1 MPPTYHIRTMT
12 RPDLDLAVEWAAAEG
27 WNPGLHDADA
37 FFATDPTGFF
47 IGELDDQ
54 PIGCI
59 SAVRYGGAFGFVG
72 FYIVREP
79 FRGQGYG
86 IQLWQR
92 AMGYLG
98 DQPTGLDGVF
108 AQQENY
114 ARSGFRFAYRNLR
127 FAFNGPRPVAEPHP
141 ALVPLQAVPLEALAA
156 YDRGCF
162 PAARETFLK
171 KWITLP
177 DAHGLAFAEG
187 GTLRGYGV
195 IRRCRSGCKI
205 GPLFADDAPTARLLW
220 ANLAA
225 WAAPNEPVYLDVPE
239 VNQPAMHLAADFGMT
254 EVFGTA
260 RMYRGT
266 APAFDVRRVFGVT
279 SFELG

>member
-1 MPPTYHIRTMT
+1 MPPTYRIRPMT
-12 RPDLDLAVEWAAAEG
+12 RPDLDLAVDWAAAEG

-47 IGELDDQ
+47 IGELDGQ

-59 SAVRYGGAFGFVG
+59 SAVRYGGAFGFIG
-72 FYIVREP
+72 FYIVQAP

-92 AMGYLG
+92 AIAYLNG
-98 DQPTGLDGVF
+98 QPTGLDGVF

-114 ARSGFRFAYRNLR
+114 ARSGFEFAYRNLR
-127 FAFNGPRPVAEPHP
+127 FEFNGPRPAAEPH
-141 ALVPLQAVPLEALAA
+141 AAIQPLADTDWAALAA
-156 YDRGCF
+156 YDRRCF
-162 PAARETFLK
+162 PAAREAFLK
-171 KWITLP
+171 KWVHLP
-177 DAHGLAFAEG
+177 DSHGLAFVEG
-187 GTLRGYGV
+187 GTLRGYGL
-195 IRRCRSGCKI
+195 IRRCRSGCKV
-205 GPLFADDAPTARLLW
+205 GPLFADDARTARLLW

-225 WAAPNEPVYLDVPE
+225 WAAPGEPVYLDLPE
-239 VNQPAMHLAADFGMT
+239 VNEPAMALATDFNMT

-266 APAFDVRRVFGVT
+266 APTFDVGRVFGVT

>member
-1 MPPTYHIRTMT
+1 MTSRFATRLMT
-12 RPDLDLAVEWAAAEG
+12 RTDLDLAVEWAAAEG

-37 FFATDPTGFF
+37 FFATDPQGFF
-47 IGELDDQ
+47 IGELNGQ

-59 SAVRYGGAFGFVG
+59 SAVSYGGAFGFVG
-72 FYIVREP
+72 FYIVLPP

-86 IQLWQR
+86 IQLWER
-92 AMGYLG
+92 AMAYLG

-114 ARSGFRFAYRNLR
+114 ARSGFQFAYRNLR
-127 FAFNGPRPVAEPHP
+127 FEFTGPRPDTESHP
-141 ALVPLQAVPLEALAA
+141 TLTPTREVDWAALAA
-156 YDRGCF
+156 YDRACF
-162 PAARETFLK
+162 PALRNVFLQ
-171 KWITLP
+171 KWISLP
-177 DAHGLAFAEG
+177 DSHGLAFGEN
-187 GTLRGYGV
+187 GTLRGYGL

-205 GPLFADDAPTARLLW
+205 GPLFADDARIARLLW
-220 ANLAA
+220 VNLAA
-225 WAAPNEPVYLDVPE
+225 WTAPGEPVYLDVPE
-239 VNQPAMHLAADFGMT
+239 VNEPALALAADFGMT

-266 APAFDVRRVFGVT
+266 APAIDVGRVFGVT